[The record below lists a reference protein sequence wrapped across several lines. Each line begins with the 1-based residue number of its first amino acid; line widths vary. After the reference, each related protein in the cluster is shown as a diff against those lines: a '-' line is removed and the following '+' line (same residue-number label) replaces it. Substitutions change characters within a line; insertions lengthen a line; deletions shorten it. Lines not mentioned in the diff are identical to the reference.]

1 MLDAFA
7 DLKLTPTEK
16 DETCPDM
23 VSATYSL
30 VTQEG
35 VNVSEYDFELSLD
48 NWIGFGAVDL
58 RLKGTVEFEGDR

>member
-58 RLKGTVEFEGDR
+58 RLKGIVEFEGDR